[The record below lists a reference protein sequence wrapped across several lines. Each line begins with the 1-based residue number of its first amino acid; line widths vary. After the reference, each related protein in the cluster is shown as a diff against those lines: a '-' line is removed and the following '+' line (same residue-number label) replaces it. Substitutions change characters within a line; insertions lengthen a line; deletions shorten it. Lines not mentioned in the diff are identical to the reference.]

1 MVLEHAYLATLFQ
14 RGAISQG
21 DNCPTP
27 QMAQCGL
34 EVGFGGGVC
43 VIVWKSREIHH
54 YQGVNMYNTSC
65 LTAAPPLYDRIKSH
79 AVISKLD
86 TGELNQNYADTAV
99 HHVT

>member
-1 MVLEHAYLATLFQ
+1 MLILQHFFREVLFLKETTVQHHRWHSVDWRWVL
-14 RGAISQG
+14 G
-21 DNCPTP
+21 
-27 QMAQCGL
+27 
-34 EVGFGGGVC
+34 EVCF
-43 VIVWKSREIHH
+43 IVWKSREIHH

-65 LTAAPPLYDRIKSH
+65 LTAVPPLYDRIKSH